1 MKRFLT
7 ALTLTC
13 VFSISTLAGDIPTV
27 GLNSPAPEETTPATS
42 TNAPGEIPTSG
53 FTDEMSD
60 PILSLIQMMV
70 GLVV

>member
-7 ALTLTC
+7 AFTLTF

-27 GLNSPAPEETTPATS
+27 GVNSPSPEEPTPTTS
-42 TNAPGEIPTSG
+42 TNAAGEIPTSG

-60 PILSLIQMMV
+60 PTLSLIQIMV